1 MILINKNRNNTM
13 VMTLT
18 EKSTLTAPYF
28 LFNFV
33 SDVTKQSV
41 NFIAQDLS
49 SYTDRYNQF
58 LITETSGT
66 TDYTSGTIE
75 LSPTGT
81 WTYKVY
87 EQTSSTNLNPL
98 LADNQTPL
106 EIGIV
111 KVAGTQTTYIANS
124 DIDNTFIV
132 NE

>member
-1 MILINKNRNNTM
+1 MILINKNSNNTM

-18 EKSTLTAPYF
+18 EKSTLTNPYF

-33 SDVTKQSV
+33 SDVTGNAV
-41 NFIAQDLS
+41 NFIATDLS
-49 SYTDRYNQF
+49 NYTDRYNQF

-66 TDYTSGTIE
+66 NNYTSGTIT
-75 LSPTGT
+75 LSPEGT

-98 LADNQTPL
+98 LATNTSPL
-106 EIGIV
+106 EVGQV
-111 KVAGTQTTYIANS
+111 KVKGTETPYISNNS
-124 DIDNTFIV
+124 DNTFIV

>member
-1 MILINKNRNNTM
+1 M

-18 EKSTLTAPYF
+18 EKSTLTNPYF
-28 LFNFV
+28 LFNFT
-33 SDVTKQSV
+33 SDVTGEAV
-41 NFIAQDLS
+41 NFIASDLS
-49 SYTDRYNQF
+49 NYTDRYNQF

-66 TDYTSGTIE
+66 AIYTSGTIE

-87 EQTSSTNLNPL
+87 EQTSSSNLNPL
-98 LADNQTPL
+98 LCDNLTPL
-106 EIGIV
+106 EVGIV
-111 KVAGTQTTYIANS
+111 KVKGTETTYSANS

>member
-1 MILINKNRNNTM
+1 
-13 VMTLT
+13 MTLT
-18 EKSTLTAPYF
+18 EKSTLTTPYF

-33 SDVTKQSV
+33 SDVTKESV

-66 TDYTSGTIE
+66 TNYTSGTIE
-75 LSPTGT
+75 LNPTGT

-106 EIGIV
+106 EVGIV
-111 KVAGTQTTYIANS
+111 KVVGTQTTYITNS

>member
-1 MILINKNRNNTM
+1 MILINKNSNNTM

-18 EKSTLTAPYF
+18 EKSTLTNPYY

-33 SDVTKQSV
+33 SDVTGVAV
-41 NFIAQDLS
+41 NFIAADLS

-66 TDYTSGTIE
+66 TNFTSGTIE
-75 LSPTGT
+75 LSPTGQ

-98 LADNQTPL
+98 LATNTIPL
-106 EIGIV
+106 EVGIV
-111 KVAGTQTTYIANS
+111 KVKGTETPYISNNS
-124 DIDNTFIV
+124 DNTFIV

>member
-1 MILINKNRNNTM
+1 M

>member
-1 MILINKNRNNTM
+1 MILVNKNSNNTL

-18 EKSTLTAPYF
+18 EKSTLTNPYF

-33 SDVTKQSV
+33 SDVTGNSV
-41 NFIAQDLS
+41 NFIATDLS
-49 SYTDRYNQF
+49 SYTDRYNKF

-66 TDYTSGTIE
+66 AIYTSGTIE

-98 LADNQTPL
+98 LATNTTPL
-106 EIGIV
+106 EVGQV
-111 KVAGTQTTYIANS
+111 KVKGTETSYISNS
-124 DIDNTFIV
+124 GLDNTFIV